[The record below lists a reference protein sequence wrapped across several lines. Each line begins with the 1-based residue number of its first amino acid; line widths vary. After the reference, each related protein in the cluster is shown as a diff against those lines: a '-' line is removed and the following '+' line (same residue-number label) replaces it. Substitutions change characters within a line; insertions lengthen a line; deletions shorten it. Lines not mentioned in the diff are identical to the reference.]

1 MANSNTDKGKYEAEL
16 KIEVQR
22 QLIKNRKLFSLS
34 TPDTQLF
41 DISANKTRDLS
52 IKITFKNSIFTRYR
66 TLLFVDTTN

>member
-1 MANSNTDKGKYEAEL
+1 MKSKYEVEF
-16 KIEVQR
+16 KIEVQL

-52 IKITFKNSIFTRYR
+52 IKITFKNNIFTRYR
-66 TLLFVDTTN
+66 TLLFVDTTH